1 MYKKAKPGEGAL
13 TVAEARAGFAEVL
26 NQVRYTKNRV
36 VLTRHGKRVAAVVP
50 IEDFDMIERLEDEID
65 LREARKAL
73 ADIKKHGTIPW
84 EKLKKKLNL

>member
-1 MYKKAKPGEGAL
+1 MYKRAKPGEGAL

-50 IEDFDMIERLEDEID
+50 IEDFDMIERLEDEAD
-65 LREARKAL
+65 LRAAKLAR

-84 EKLKKKLNL
+84 ETLKKRLKL

>member
-50 IEDFDMIERLEDEID
+50 IEDFDLIERLEDEAD
-65 LREARKAL
+65 LRAVKKARE
-73 ADIKKHGTIPW
+73 DIKKHGTIPW
-84 EKLKKKLNL
+84 EKLKKRLKL